1 MSILKHFLFFTLES
15 NLEFKKLKDSF
26 CLFENNLYKLDI
38 IDSNLHFLKANLSRA
53 DIEYHTSELSLNE
66 VKSKSLKYK
75 RAITQGKMIEQFNNF
90 YICTLFDENSQDGL
104 SFSEYERLK
113 IFLTYGL
120 KSRDLSISI
129 GLALRIYLFY
139 LSINSKQEIIKEI
152 LNLFSFIYEENI
164 IKTIN
169 KNDNFYDNLS
179 CIILDENNFYTTN
192 CAKVNFV
199 KIFSKVLRKE
209 AIKVL
214 RFNESCE
221 KLIILLEFLSFFK
234 THKKLDFQE
243 KLAKNKS
250 VKKTAR
256 KISKIARTYYLG

>member
-1 MSILKHFLFFTLES
+1 
-15 NLEFKKLKDSF
+15 
-26 CLFENNLYKLDI
+26 
-38 IDSNLHFLKANLSRA
+38 
-53 DIEYHTSELSLNE
+53 
-66 VKSKSLKYK
+66 
-75 RAITQGKMIEQFNNF
+75 
-90 YICTLFDENSQDGL
+90 
-104 SFSEYERLK
+104 
-113 IFLTYGL
+113 
-120 KSRDLSISI
+120 
-129 GLALRIYLFY
+129 
-139 LSINSKQEIIKEI
+139 
-152 LNLFSFIYEENI
+152 
-164 IKTIN
+164 
-169 KNDNFYDNLS
+169 
-179 CIILDENNFYTTN
+179 TN

-250 VKKTAR
+250 VKKIAR